1 MYKYINTK
9 QTVQRICIIIWHLV
23 PYIPC
28 SHIIGHTLPCSEN
41 RVTLTHRELGVPL
54 DDLQYNDTINS
65 RIELSPDIY
74 YIYIY
79 SIYSLHIHNKNIY
92 IHILPLSTQTDR
104 QNDT

>member
-79 SIYSLHIHNKNIY
+79 ILY
-92 IHILPLSTQTDR
+92 ILSTYTQQKYIYTYSSPIYTDR
-104 QNDT
+104 QTK